1 MRIAFILSLLL
12 FTNLLFGQNNFAN
25 QLRQIINDTASHF
38 QKFRGSIKEI
48 PEILESETSYYH
60 STIVLEG
67 TNENLVINHRSICS
81 YTTDVADSVTKNKG
95 KKILE
100 EWKSKLFSVLG
111 TGYTTEKT
119 KLGLDDTFVE
129 AWRFIRGNL
138 SVSIYLSQY
147 FYDRSFYRVTLS
159 ISNEHPTSKG
169 L

>member
-48 PEILESETSYYH
+48 PEILESESSYYH

-67 TNENLVINHRSICS
+67 TNDNLVINHRSICS

-100 EWKSKLFSVLG
+100 EWKSKLFSVA
-111 TGYTTEKT
+111 
-119 KLGLDDTFVE
+119 F
-129 AWRFIRGNL
+129 
-138 SVSIYLSQY
+138 
-147 FYDRSFYRVTLS
+147 
-159 ISNEHPTSKG
+159 
-169 L
+169 